1 MMKAPIEGPSEAGEE
16 VPFHLL
22 VVLCRAACGGEL
34 GRRLGD
40 LAGKRR
46 LEVHLLA
53 PAFAGSRLEFLVS
66 DADPGI
72 RRARRRLE
80 ESAPGLGAIA
90 DGGEI
95 GEADPLMAID
105 TALVEFPAE
114 EIAIVPSSERGQWAE
129 AGLSATARE
138 RFELPVWE
146 IELREA
152 EAGIDAARI
161 TRAGG

>member
-1 MMKAPIEGPSEAGEE
+1 MNASIARGSEAGEAA
-16 VPFHLL
+16 PFRLL
-22 VVLCRAACGGEL
+22 VVLCRAAGGGEL

-40 LAGKRR
+40 LAGGRR
-46 LEVHLLA
+46 LDVHLLA
-53 PAFAGSRLEFLVS
+53 PAFAGSHLEFLVS
-66 DADPGI
+66 DVDPGI

-80 ESAPGLGAIA
+80 ESAPELGEIA
-90 DGGEI
+90 DAGEI

-114 EIAIVPSSERGQWAE
+114 EIVIVPSSERDQWAE
-129 AGLSATARE
+129 AGLSATARA

-146 IELREA
+146 IELLEA

-161 TRAGG
+161 ARVTG